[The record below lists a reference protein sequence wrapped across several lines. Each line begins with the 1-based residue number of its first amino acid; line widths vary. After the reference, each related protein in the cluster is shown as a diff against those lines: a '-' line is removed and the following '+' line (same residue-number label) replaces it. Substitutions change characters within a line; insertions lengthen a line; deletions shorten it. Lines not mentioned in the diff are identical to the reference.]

1 MDLQQGLGEWRDRYI
16 ASYGLYRDYT
26 KRLEHL
32 VQDLLEQIDLDLFHI
47 ESSTEGIDN
56 FVERLRNSKENVA
69 SLEEIPDLSCIRVI
83 LYFAEDLEK
92 VSRLVEEEF
101 TVYPLQSIPFDALR
115 DPDAYGYRS
124 VRFAVSLSP
133 ERSSLREWRKYAS
146 LRGEIQI
153 RTILQNAWA
162 TITKKLPYEEVQR
175 SKSGLKRKLSRMSA
189 LLEEADEGFLTVWE
203 FLREGS
209 LPEEGT
215 YSPGAPKVVGG
226 GAGFPVERSPE
237 RSKPV
242 SLPITEDAFDNW
254 ETVNES
260 RISRWQNLAR
270 DVGYPLRELSP
281 EYQRESRKN
290 LMTLLR
296 AGGIETMQDF
306 TSFLEGLEQTGEAR
320 AHLEAI
326 KKSFEGEL
334 QSWRL
339 DTWSVLFLVTLNARW
354 TVLQSK
360 DLGALGIKDATERI
374 KGTAS

>member
-16 ASYGLYRDYT
+16 ASYSLYRDYT

-101 TVYPLQSIPFDALR
+101 TVYPLQSVPFDALR

-203 FLREGS
+203 FLREGA
-209 LPEEGT
+209 LPEEGNYASGISKT
-215 YSPGAPKVVGG
+215 SG
-226 GAGFPVERSPE
+226 GAVPLPVE

-242 SLPITEDAFDNW
+242 SLPMTEEAFDNW
-254 ETVNES
+254 GTVNES

-270 DVGYPLRELSP
+270 EVGYPLGELSP
-281 EYQRESRKN
+281 EYQKESRKN
-290 LMTLLR
+290 LITLLR

-339 DTWSVLFLVTLNARW
+339 DIWSVLFLVTLNARW

-374 KGTAS
+374 KGITS

>member
-16 ASYGLYRDYT
+16 ASYSLYRDYT

-32 VQDLLEQIDLDLFHI
+32 VQALLEQIDLDLFHL
-47 ESSTEGIDN
+47 ESSTESIDN
-56 FVERLRNSKENVA
+56 FVERLRNSEGEVG

-101 TVYPLQSIPFDALR
+101 TVYPLQSVPFDDLR

-133 ERSSLREWRKYAS
+133 ERSSLREWRKYGP

-209 LPEEGT
+209 VPEEGNFSSRT
-215 YSPGAPKVVGG
+215 SGSVPASQGKPT
-226 GAGFPVERSPE
+226 
-237 RSKPV
+237 PV
-242 SLPITEDAFDNW
+242 SLPMTEEAFSNW
-254 ETVNES
+254 ETVNEN
-260 RISRWQNLAR
+260 RLSRWRNLAEE
-270 DVGYPLRELSP
+270 VGYPFTELP
-281 EYQRESRKN
+281 PDYQKESRRN
-290 LMTLLR
+290 LMNLLR
-296 AGGIETMQDF
+296 ASGIETMQDF
-306 TSFLEGLEQTGEAR
+306 SSFLEGLERTGEGR

-339 DTWSVLFLVTLNARW
+339 DIWSVLFLVILNSRW
-354 TVLQSK
+354 AVLQSK
-360 DLGALGIKDATERI
+360 DLASLGIKDATERI
-374 KGTAS
+374 KGVTS